1 MTLTGVGAGGVL
13 YFLGWLLDRVL
24 VVFPG
29 WVAGQLSAG

>member
-1 MTLTGVGAGGVL
+1 VVL

-29 WVAGQLSAG
+29 WVAGLVG

>member
-1 MTLTGVGAGGVL
+1 VL

-29 WVAGQLSAG
+29 WVAGLVGWPS